1 MMLSVKMVTCHGC
14 CTAGLTARPWRSG
27 FTSPPSLTRVI
38 VSIDVWV
45 LASRVSSRRSVGQ
58 GCRTRTQP
66 WRLELTLDNNKTH
79 ISQSRPWTSTC
90 GPCVFERKANKQSQ
104 RAESVPAVRSVCAR
118 VQGCRYPRGVSQRC
132 HVVYRQVL
140 FGILLC
146 IKLASDAQV
155 LRTSVRPNSM
165 DGHAV
170 HEEPPPVDVCSS

>member
-1 MMLSVKMVTCHGC
+1 MALRIHFSPFIDQSNRVHRCLGAGVACFVTALRW
-14 CTAGLTARPWRSG
+14 T
-27 FTSPPSLTRVI
+27 
-38 VSIDVWV
+38 
-45 LASRVSSRRSVGQ
+45 